1 MPLLFRDRPIKQKVI
16 AIALVSTVI
25 GLAIALS
32 ILLISDIY
40 TLRRSARDYASSLAQ
55 VVAVN
60 SSAALAFRDP
70 VTAQEILAGFS
81 KVPDVAAARICTLE
95 GQVFARYESQDPRHG
110 PLLQQLLR
118 KDRSIS
124 RTADS
129 AKKSP
134 ESFSFAFHDDYLE
147 VQQGIMANQKPQGV
161 IDLVLDLSGLDQVIR
176 RQVLLALLVLLAAFV
191 IAYLLAARLQRLI
204 SDPVIALAGRMRE
217 VSKTKDYSVRVPRTA
232 NDEIG
237 TLMDGF
243 NTMLEQIQHQDVEL
257 HVAKEEADQANRA
270 KSDFL
275 ARMSHEIRTPMN
287 GVMGMA
293 ELLADTEL
301 SVRQRRFV
309 ENIRGSSEALLTIIN
324 DILDF
329 SKIEAGKLDLDNA
342 PFNLEELIDEIG
354 EMFAERAHRKGLELT
369 CAVAAGVPPTLRGD
383 AGRLRQVLTNLLG
396 NAFKFTQAGEVA
408 LRVSCEQAWASQI
421 LLRFEVRDT
430 GIGIAPEAQARLFQ
444 SFAQADTSTTRKYGG
459 TGLGLVICK
468 RLAQLMGGDVGV
480 ESEPERGSRF
490 WFTACLAKE
499 APVAD
504 DPTPIS
510 RRLSTLRILVVDDNA
525 TNRELLDE
533 LLTTWG
539 IQHATAESGSQ
550 ALQQLRAASA
560 AGKPFD
566 LGLFDQQM
574 PEMNGIELTQ
584 MLRTEPITAQLSVVL
599 LSSMIEDLDG
609 QRMQALGIHAYLTKP
624 VRKSQLYQCLWAVAR
639 GEVETWQRERYAQG
653 MLTSAA
659 WFERRGQSV
668 LLVEDNPV
676 NQELGCEMLRSL
688 GLHVDVAED
697 GERALAAIARQHYS
711 LALMD
716 CQMPVMDGF
725 EATRRLRAIEQST
738 GANVRLPVI
747 ALTANAMLGDRE
759 LCLAAGMDD
768 YLSKPFKTAEL
779 SEVLARWLPQREG
792 VIAEPVADSSATT
805 PAESSG
811 SEAAIL
817 DLSRIEQIRALRREG
832 MPNILGRVIQLFL
845 DSAPEQIATVRAATQ
860 TANASGLREA
870 AHALKSASA
879 NLGATDFTELCK
891 QLEMMGKARQLEGA
905 LEKVVALEESFPRIR
920 EALSALP
927 ETQGG

>member
-1 MPLLFRDRPIKQKVI
+1 MPLSFRDRPIKQKVI

-40 TLRRSARDYASSLAQ
+40 ILQRSARDYASSLAQ

-70 VTAQEILAGFS
+70 VTAQEILLGFS
-81 KVPDVAAARICTLE
+81 NVPDVAAARIRTLD
-95 GQVFARYESQDPRHG
+95 GQIFAHYESHDPRHG
-110 PLLQQLLR
+110 LLLQQLLR
-118 KDRSIS
+118 KDRSLS
-124 RTADS
+124 RTADG
-129 AKKSP
+129 AKKPLEVS
-134 ESFSFAFHDDYLE
+134 SFAFHDDYLV
-147 VQQGIMANQKPQGV
+147 VQQDIMANQKLQGV
-161 IDLVLDLSGLDQVIR
+161 MDLVIDLSGLDQVIR
-176 RQVLLALLVLLAAFV
+176 RQALLALLVLLTAFV

-217 VSKTKDYSVRVPRTA
+217 ISKTKDYSVRVPRTA

-243 NTMLEQIQHQDVEL
+243 NTMLEQIQHQDAEL

-329 SKIEAGKLDLDNA
+329 SKIEAGKLELDNA

-354 EMFAERAHRKGLELT
+354 EMFAERAHRKGLELICT
-369 CAVAAGVPPTLRGD
+369 AAGVPPMLRGD

-408 LRVSCEQAWASQI
+408 LRVSCEQTWVSEV

-444 SFAQADTSTTRKYGG
+444 SFTQADTSTTRKYGG
-459 TGLGLVICK
+459 TGLGLAICK
-468 RLAQLMGGDVGV
+468 RLAQLMGGNVGV

-490 WFTACLAKE
+490 WFTACFAKE

-504 DPTPIS
+504 DPAPIS

-533 LLTTWG
+533 FLTAWG

-639 GEVETWQRERYAQG
+639 GEVETWQRARYVQRT
-653 MLTSAA
+653 LTSAA

-711 LALMD
+711 LVLMD

-747 ALTANAMLGDRE
+747 ALTANAMVGDRE

-768 YLSKPFKTAEL
+768 YLSKPFKTVEL

-805 PAESSG
+805 PAESSE
-811 SEAAIL
+811 SEAATL

-832 MPNILGRVIQLFL
+832 MPNVLGRVIRLFL
-845 DSAPEQIATVRAATQ
+845 DSAPQQIATVRAATQ

-891 QLEMMGKARQLEGA
+891 QLEMMGKAGQLEEA
-905 LEKVVALEESFPRIR
+905 MEKVVALEENFQRIR

-927 ETQGG
+927 EAQGG